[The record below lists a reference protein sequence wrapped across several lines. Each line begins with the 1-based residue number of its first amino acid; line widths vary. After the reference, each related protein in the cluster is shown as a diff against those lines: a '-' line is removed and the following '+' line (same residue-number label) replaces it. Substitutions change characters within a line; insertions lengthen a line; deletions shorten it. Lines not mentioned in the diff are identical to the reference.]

1 MNNITRKMVG
11 ATSNEGFSSR
21 KILILYSFIILYITL
36 VTVERYIDVHVIQKT
51 GLLIS
56 TVFGRENHQRPYN
69 LRFWLHYF

>member
-1 MNNITRKMVG
+1 MVG
-11 ATSNEGFSSR
+11 ATSSEGFSSR
-21 KILILYSFIILYITL
+21 KDTDIIFIYYIIYNT